1 VPYLIGR
8 CLFRFDP
15 VRPRSSPRRRCPVLG
30 PVILAASRSDK
41 MRRFVSSAPGTKQVV
56 DRFIAGETVDD
67 VIPIV
72 QDAAAKGLEV
82 TLDVVG
88 EDITT
93 LEQAAA
99 ARDAYLEL
107 IGRLK
112 DLGLGTK
119 AEMSVKLSMFGQALE
134 RGHELALANVRPVVE
149 AAAAIGTTVTLDAE
163 DHTTLDSTF
172 AIHEELRR
180 DFPGTGCVIQAYLF
194 RTEDDARRLAAS
206 GSRVR
211 LVKGAYKEPASVAFQ
226 DKAEIDKAYVR
237 VLKILMEG
245 QGYPMIGSHDPR
257 LISIAQE
264 LARRAGRKLDEYEF
278 QMLYGIRSDEHLRL
292 AAEGHRMRVYTAYG
306 TDWYGYFMRRLA
318 EKPANLLFFVRS
330 MITKN

>member
-1 VPYLIGR
+1 M
-8 CLFRFDP
+8 
-15 VRPRSSPRRRCPVLG
+15 LG

-41 MRRFVSSAPGTKQVV
+41 MRKLVSAAPVTKPVV
-56 DRFIAGETVDD
+56 NRFIPGETVDQ
-67 VIPIV
+67 VVPIV
-72 QDAAAKGLEV
+72 EETVGKGLEL

-93 LEQAAA
+93 PEQAAH

-107 IGRLK
+107 IERLK
-112 DLGLGTK
+112 VLGHGTK
-119 AEMSVKLSMFGQALE
+119 AEMSVKLSMFGQALDG
-134 RGHELALANVRPVVE
+134 GHELALANVRPVVE

-163 DHTTLDSTF
+163 DHTTLDSMF
-172 AIHEELRR
+172 AIHEELRK
-180 DFPGTGCVIQAYLF
+180 DFPQTGCVIQAYLF
-194 RTEDDARRLAAS
+194 RTEADARRLAAN

-211 LVKGAYKEPASVAFQ
+211 IVKGAYKEPAEVAYQ
-226 DKAEIDKAYVR
+226 DKSEIDKAYVR
-237 VLKILMEG
+237 ILKILMEG
-245 QGYPMIGSHDPR
+245 EGYPMIGSHDPR
-257 LISIAQE
+257 LIAIGQE

-278 QMLYGIRSDEHLRL
+278 QMLYGIRSEEHLRL

>member
-1 VPYLIGR
+1 M
-8 CLFRFDP
+8 
-15 VRPRSSPRRRCPVLG
+15 LG

-41 MRRFVSSAPGTKQVV
+41 MRRIVSAAPVTKPVV
-56 DRFIAGETVDD
+56 NRFIPGETVDQ

-72 QDAAAKGLEV
+72 EELTRAGLEV

-88 EDITT
+88 EDIT
-93 LEQAAA
+93 EVAQSHA
-99 ARDAYLEL
+99 ARDAYLQL
-107 IGRLK
+107 IDRLAE
-112 DLGLGTK
+112 LGLGEK

-134 RGHELALANVRPVVE
+134 GGHELALANVRPVVE

-163 DHTTLDSTF
+163 DHTTLDSMF

-180 DFPGTGCVIQAYLF
+180 DFPQTGCVIQAYLF
-194 RTEDDARRLAAS
+194 RTEADARRLAAA

-211 LVKGAYKEPASVAFQ
+211 IVKGAYKEPAEVAYL
-226 DKAEIDKAYVR
+226 DKAQIDKAYVR
-237 VLKILMEG
+237 ILKILMDGE
-245 QGYPMIGSHDPR
+245 GYPMIGSHDPR
-257 LISIAQE
+257 LIAIGQE
-264 LARRAGRKLDEYEF
+264 LARKAGRKLDEYEF
-278 QMLYGIRSDEHLRL
+278 QMLYGIRSEEHLRL